1 MLVYGGDFMGFFD
14 KLFGSDASFLGFMD
28 FAGEL
33 DNEESDDEVELTF
46 TIEFEAVE
54 ESKQLDKKCK

>member
-46 TIEFEAVE
+46 TIEFEDNDNE
-54 ESKQLDKKCK
+54 NSTDIK